1 MSSLLRVRQALFRE
15 RMISMDAKTAARDSA
30 ECYEDLSV
38 RIVEPGDRSPE
49 LKRQLV
55 GIWERSVRETHL
67 FLTDAAIAGIR
78 EYVPQAIEGVEH
90 LLIAETA
97 ERCPVAF
104 MGIDGDRLE
113 MLFLAPEERGKGLG
127 ARLLHKGIMDC
138 GVSEVTVNEQNPQAV
153 GFYQHMGFEVYKRT
167 ETDEQGGPYPL
178 LYMRLNG

>member
-1 MSSLLRVRQALFRE
+1 
-15 RMISMDAKTAARDSA
+15 MDAKTAVRNS
-30 ECYEDLSV
+30 EGCYEDRGV

-67 FLTDAAIAGIR
+67 FLTDAEIADIR
-78 EYVPQAIEGVEH
+78 EYVPQALEEVEH

-97 ERCPVAF
+97 ERWPVAF

-127 ARLLHKGIMDC
+127 ARLLQKGIMDC
-138 GVSEVTVNEQNPQAV
+138 GVREVTVNEQNPQAV

-178 LYMRLNG
+178 LYMRLKG